1 MVATVEHRFGLVN
14 PLALL
19 IRRLSETGSAHVT
32 HDTRRFA
39 RDISIVPRATPVS
52 SPQSK
57 GTAEAVV
64 RIRKREYVRANFTPD
79 ARRTGAH
86 GRVTH
91 GISDFAKS

>member
-1 MVATVEHRFGLVN
+1 MVATGEHRFGSVN
-14 PLALL
+14 RFALL
-19 IRRLSETGSAHVT
+19 IGWLRQTGSPHVG